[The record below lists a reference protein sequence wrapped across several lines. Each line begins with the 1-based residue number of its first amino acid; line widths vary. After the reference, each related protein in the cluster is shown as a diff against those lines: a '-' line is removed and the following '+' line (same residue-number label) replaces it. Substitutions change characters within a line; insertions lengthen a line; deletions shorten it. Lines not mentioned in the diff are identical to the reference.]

1 MSAYVVHEDTIAL
14 LAQAAARWGITDYGR
29 PDDVRG
35 GGYSDICARL
45 GETKIGQILLAE
57 NVYSVNVR
65 YREAADIPAYKH
77 RFVCLDAAALRC
89 GVSVSVLVL
98 ASVQCL
104 RYQSCEAPDYDQS
117 RACRILQRIEWE
129 AIRHLPGFD
138 DAPHGWTR
146 RDMEPAAV
154 AGCRGRA
161 GAGDGRV
168 SGVRRLGVRV

>member
-35 GGYSDICARL
+35 GGESDICARL
-45 GETKIGQILLAE
+45 GEAKIGQILLAE
-57 NVYSVNVR
+57 NVHSVNVR
-65 YREAADIPAYKH
+65 YRETADTPRYRH
-77 RFVCLDAAALRC
+77 RFVCLDAAALQC

-104 RYQSCEAPDYDQS
+104 RYQSCEASDYEQS

-129 AIRHLPGFD
+129 AIRHLPGYD
-138 DAPHGWTR
+138 DAPYGWTR
-146 RDMEPAAV
+146 DRTKPDAAPAETAT
-154 AGCRGRA
+154 GGE
-161 GAGDGRV
+161 
-168 SGVRRLGVRV
+168 S